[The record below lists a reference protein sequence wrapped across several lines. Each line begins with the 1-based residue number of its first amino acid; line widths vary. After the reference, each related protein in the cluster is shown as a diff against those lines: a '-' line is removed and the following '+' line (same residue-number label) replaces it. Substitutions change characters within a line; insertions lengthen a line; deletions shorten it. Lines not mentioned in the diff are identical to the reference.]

1 MRLTAQHLI
10 ILRICHARDKI
21 SVNRLY
27 QYLQHQP
34 PRVQN
39 IFCLNFTRRNLLFL
53 LHYLEK
59 SRTISIDRTVATKD
73 RYSISITEG
82 GKAVLDLER
91 SFDVIPEPNLF

>member
-34 PRVQN
+34 PHVQN
-39 IFCLNFTRRNLLFL
+39 IFCLNFTRRNLPLSLALFG
-53 LHYLEK
+53 K
-59 SRTISIDRTVATKD
+59 SRTISIDRTVA
-73 RYSISITEG
+73 
-82 GKAVLDLER
+82 
-91 SFDVIPEPNLF
+91 